1 MILNSLMHPFF
12 FLLIFLC
19 TSITFLLVCL
29 SWDKVLQGYSSNLVT
44 YGMLFLGCWT
54 CLFKFHRFTCIF
66 PAPQMCWE
74 LSSRAVCDTTM
85 GHRFKFTF
93 KPGFSQAFLVTA
105 VAVLSTA
112 MTLNFH
118 VFLVFLHVSHCFLSN
133 LLQAGLIKM
142 GAKFAPC
149 MRLDDNLRRVLE
161 EERRI
166 ENETG
171 CCVKSDD
178 SGCIQTSRKACS
190 VSFYTCQT
198 FGGLFILNFSNLL
211 HFNFFHT
218 CMSPCIWFSWSEK
231 SRKELLLL
239 IDFST
244 PSVKLISSSWNV
256 SQ

>member
-1 MILNSLMHPFF
+1 MPKLGQSFARIFIKFGYLWYAVSRLLN
-12 FLLIFLC
+12 
-19 TSITFLLVCL
+19 LLVQISQIYL
-29 SWDKVLQGYSSNLVT
+29 
-44 YGMLFLGCWT
+44 
-54 CLFKFHRFTCIF
+54 HF

-190 VSFYTCQT
+190 VSFY
-198 FGGLFILNFSNLL
+198 SY
-211 HFNFFHT
+211 
-218 CMSPCIWFSWSEK
+218 
-231 SRKELLLL
+231 
-239 IDFST
+239 
-244 PSVKLISSSWNV
+244 
-256 SQ
+256 

>member
-1 MILNSLMHPFF
+1 MPKLGQSFARIFIKFGYLWYAVSRLLN
-12 FLLIFLC
+12 
-19 TSITFLLVCL
+19 LLVQISQIYL
-29 SWDKVLQGYSSNLVT
+29 HFPSSSNVLT
-44 YGMLFLGCWT
+44 
-54 CLFKFHRFTCIF
+54 
-66 PAPQMCWE
+66 E

-161 EERRI
+161 EERRV

-171 CCVKSDD
+171 CCVKSDG
-178 SGCIQTSRKACS
+178 SGCIQTSREACS

-198 FGGLFILNFSNLL
+198 FGGLFILNFRNLL

-218 CMSPCIWFSWSEK
+218 CMSPCI
-231 SRKELLLL
+231 
-239 IDFST
+239 
-244 PSVKLISSSWNV
+244 
-256 SQ
+256 

>member
-1 MILNSLMHPFF
+1 MAQDTLKWKFCLQNTARTEIIRCYILLFLMILNSLMHPSF

-66 PAPQMCWE
+66 PATQMCWE

-133 LLQAGLIKM
+133 LLKAGLIKM
-142 GAKFAPC
+142 GAKF
-149 MRLDDNLRRVLE
+149 E
-161 EERRI
+161 
-166 ENETG
+166 
-171 CCVKSDD
+171 
-178 SGCIQTSRKACS
+178 
-190 VSFYTCQT
+190 
-198 FGGLFILNFSNLL
+198 
-211 HFNFFHT
+211 
-218 CMSPCIWFSWSEK
+218 IWWFRQIGRAHVW
-231 SRKELLLL
+231 
-239 IDFST
+239 T
-244 PSVKLISSSWNV
+244 PVTL
-256 SQ
+256 